1 MSNMSDFQQVLDEI
15 NALAK
20 KKREEGL
27 TEEEQ
32 KRQKELYAVYLKGF
46 REQVR
51 ERLDNVDV
59 TYPDGTVKSLK
70 DAMSSHDVKPDIK

>member
-1 MSNMSDFQQVLDEI
+1 MTQDLIEKI

-32 KRQKELYAVYLKGF
+32 KLQKELYKEYLTQFRSGF
-46 REQVR
+46 KQQ
-51 ERLDNVDV
+51 LNNVDV
-59 TYPDGTVKSLK
+59 KFPDGKVVPLTQFNKK
-70 DAMSSHDVKPDIK
+70 K

>member
-1 MSNMSDFQQVLDEI
+1 MTQDLIEKI

-32 KRQKELYAVYLKGF
+32 KLQKELYKEYLTQFRSGF
-46 REQVR
+46 KQQ
-51 ERLDNVDV
+51 LNNVDV
-59 TYPDGTVKSLK
+59 KFPDGKVVPLTELNKK
-70 DAMSSHDVKPDIK
+70 K